1 MDFKIIEKAIKEKL
15 PLNIAKENLNL
26 EIEQQNK
33 EKREQE
39 EYQKSL
45 NKLGIEVLY
54 ERLEN

>member
-45 NKLGIEVLY
+45 NKLGIEIFI
-54 ERLEN
+54 